1 MYMAKLL
8 TPHRAQ
14 ALPMF
19 SYYSPTTILF
29 YVFKIPTPSP
39 HFFPIFIVSLGVPIE
54 SEKMDRFL
62 HSRYLNNNIV
72 LPDMIGS
79 CASSTDTF
87 LVGKNGTK
95 KTFQTSQFS
104 ITISCYLEAEIDYRH
119 IILLYRVSQDYA
131 QEVSS

>member
-19 SYYSPTTILF
+19 SYYSRTTILF

-54 SEKMDRFL
+54 SEKIDRFL
-62 HSRYLNNNIV
+62 HSRYLFKHID
-72 LPDMIGS
+72 LPDMI
-79 CASSTDTF
+79 
-87 LVGKNGTK
+87 V
-95 KTFQTSQFS
+95 
-104 ITISCYLEAEIDYRH
+104 
-119 IILLYRVSQDYA
+119 
-131 QEVSS
+131 